1 MHGNMAKRLY
11 MAVVLGLL
19 VLAGCKVK
27 YTLSGQ
33 SIPADAKTVSVAYF
47 VNKAP
52 LASPTFSQQFTE
64 ELKTKFQRE
73 TRLLLSPSGGD
84 LEFEGAVTGYSVSPQ
99 AVQGNE
105 TAALNR
111 LTVTVSVTYV
121 NNLDDTQNFTTSF
134 SRFADFPSS
143 SSLTSVEG
151 QLTPVIMEQLTQ
163 DIFNRAFINW

>member
-1 MHGNMAKRLY
+1 MKGKIWMISMVA
-11 MAVVLGLL
+11 
-19 VLAGCKVK
+19 LALFTGCQVK

-33 SIPADAKTVSVAYF
+33 SIPPDAKTVSVGFF

-52 LASPTFSQQFTE
+52 LANPLFSQQFTE

-73 TRLLLSPSGGD
+73 TRLQLVPSGGD
-84 LEFEGAVTGYSVSPQ
+84 LEFEGTVTGYSVAPT
-99 AVQGNE
+99 AIQGNE

-111 LTVTVSVTYV
+111 LTVSVSVTYV
-121 NNLDDTQNFTTSF
+121 NNLREEDNFTTSF
-134 SRFADFPSS
+134 SRFADFSAS

-151 QLTPVIMEQLTQ
+151 QLTPVIREQLIQ